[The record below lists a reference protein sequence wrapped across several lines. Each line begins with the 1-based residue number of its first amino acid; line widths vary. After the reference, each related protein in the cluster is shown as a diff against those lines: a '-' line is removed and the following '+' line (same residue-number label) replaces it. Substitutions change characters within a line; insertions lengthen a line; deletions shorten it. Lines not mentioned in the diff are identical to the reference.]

1 MKTTRDTGRVVA
13 SRTTLLFREQTVSL
27 VNLLNRREP
36 SSKLEMRS
44 VLMNQTIALL
54 KSLVHWLLLAVIII
68 YLITGLGITQYH
80 IIETITF
87 GLLNKNLSFRI
98 HDSLLIP
105 FIVLLIF
112 HVILVLIDHK
122 TNLH

>member
-1 MKTTRDTGRVVA
+1 
-13 SRTTLLFREQTVSL
+13 
-27 VNLLNRREP
+27 
-36 SSKLEMRS
+36 
-44 VLMNQTIALL
+44 MNQTIALL
-54 KSLVHWLLLAVIII
+54 KSLVHWLLLAATII

-80 IIETITF
+80 IVETITF

-105 FIVLLIF
+105 FIALLIF

-122 TNLH
+122 TRPHQADQKSN